1 MESAQSSSNN
11 MQHDDSAQ
19 EARWEKQLSELA
31 RVESLVQKRK
41 AELQRMDAVL
51 IERRHELED
60 VVHKVFFCSCNW
72 IYCVSKSSE
81 LCDWIQ
87 SSPFRIYSFRIAL
100 IYHNCFFFR

>member
-1 MESAQSSSNN
+1 MQSSSSKVLP
-11 MQHDDSAQ
+11 DDSAQ

-60 VVHKVFFCSCNW
+60 VVHEVFVHSLN
-72 IYCVSKSSE
+72 
-81 LCDWIQ
+81 
-87 SSPFRIYSFRIAL
+87 
-100 IYHNCFFFR
+100 